1 MKRKMTF
8 WGLLGNWFIVV
19 LVLGLINMFL
29 IKSPLLHNLMMA
41 SLGVILLISPVW
53 PKEMEQKYSE
63 EKCRL
68 FIRIVAVL
76 EILYS
81 FSIRITF

>member
-8 WGLLGNWFIVV
+8 WSLLNNWFIIV
-19 LVLGLINMFL
+19 LLIGLINML
-29 IKSPLLHNLMMA
+29 IIESSLLHNVIMA

-53 PKEMEQKYSE
+53 PKELEQKYSE
-63 EKCRL
+63 EKCKL

-76 EILYS
+76 EIMIS
-81 FSIRITF
+81 FSIRTSF